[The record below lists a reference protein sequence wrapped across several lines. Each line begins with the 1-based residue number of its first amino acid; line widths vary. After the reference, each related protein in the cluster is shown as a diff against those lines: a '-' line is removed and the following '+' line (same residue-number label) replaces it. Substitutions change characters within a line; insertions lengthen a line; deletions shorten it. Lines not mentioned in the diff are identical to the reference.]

1 MDTLT
6 DKFEITALSGDIGN
20 RIPIDMA
27 YPTFAEFSVKY
38 PMVYSTQSGIYKIH

>member
-6 DKFEITALSGDIGN
+6 DKFEITALSGDIVN

-27 YPTFAEFSVKY
+27 YPTLTEFSVKY
-38 PMVYSTQSGIYKIH
+38 PMVYSSQSGVYKVH